1 MPFVSGLTAVWACLK
16 PVDDLVDDPGGGRRR
31 RSLSLSN
38 EPSGPVG
45 DHPSYLP
52 LFLKFFLPFLQALSR
67 ISSKTFRNLKVPRK
81 FLVGDFLG
89 TNSSLKCFR

>member
-1 MPFVSGLTAVWACLK
+1 MSGLTAVWACLK
-16 PVDDLVDDPGGGRRR
+16 AVDDLVDDPGGGRRR

-52 LFLKFFLPFLQALSR
+52 LFLKFFDAFFADTPK
-67 ISSKTFRNLKVPRK
+67 ISSKKFRNLKVP
-81 FLVGDFLG
+81 
-89 TNSSLKCFR
+89 S